1 MEKSTKSG
9 NGAPPTLLRGY
20 HGRFVGNKV
29 PEGPAKPESSEKN
42 IFKIFLNIVEGLNTN
57 FKENII
63 KTAIV
68 FVILA
73 TVYLLSGNIF
83 LSFIIG
89 VALGI
94 LLLGWD
100 SRVFIGFGLVFLIA
114 CPFLLAFE
122 KKTTAEQMAVYAYYM
137 LALGVI
143 MQILIYFKDTVFSEK
158 KAVNANCP
166 KPVELWSK
174 KKKLIYLTGTVFL
187 VFSLFA
193 GFFSFLYFKIENKLN
208 ENNKLI
214 SSLMDTR
221 VQDNPQVE
229 GVSTEKLPG
238 INDPKNV
245 KISVE
250 NTTGEEGLEVKVA
263 NEYKKLNYLNVS
275 SSKTDTALSQ
285 GTYIQYCTIC
295 SVYVSELSSV
305 LLNQSEL
312 LIIENPDLVDEII
325 IKLGTDQVTIENS
338 EFNISILNGSTVSG
352 VAKNLQTKMIEQGF
366 NVTKV
371 GDADKNDY
379 TTTIIKYSPDNLE
392 KANIIKEYL
401 SIRFNNLMMLEDPK
415 LLTNIEIVLGNQ

>member
-1 MEKSTKSG
+1 MGTNNISVNK
-9 NGAPPTLLRGY
+9 PLLRGA
-20 HGRFVGNKV
+20 HGRFVSNKL
-29 PEGPAKPESSEKN
+29 PEEPAKPVSSEKN
-42 IFKIFLNIVEGLNTN
+42 IFKIFLNIVEGLNLN
-57 FKENII
+57 FKEHII

-122 KKTTAEQMAVYAYYM
+122 KKTTAEEMAVYAYYM

-143 MQILIYFKDTVFSEK
+143 MQILQYFKDSVFSESK
-158 KAVNANCP
+158 SIKANFP
-166 KPVELWSK
+166 TPIELWSN
-174 KKKLIYLTGTVFL
+174 KKKLIYLAGSVFL
-187 VFSLFA
+187 ILSLFA
-193 GFFSFLYFKIENKLN
+193 GCFSFLYFKIENKLN

-214 SSLMDTR
+214 RSLVDTR
-221 VQDNPQVE
+221 VQDSTQVE

-250 NTTGEEGLEVKVA
+250 NTTEEEGLEVKVA
-263 NEYKKLNYLNVS
+263 DEYKKLNYLNVS

-285 GTYIQYCTIC
+285 GTYVQYCSIC

-325 IKLGTDQVTIENS
+325 IKLGMDQVTIENS

-352 VAKNLQTKMIEQGF
+352 VAKNLQARMIEQGF

-401 SIRFNNLMMLEDPK
+401 SIRFNNLMMLEDPE

>member
-1 MEKSTKSG
+1 MGINNISVNK
-9 NGAPPTLLRGY
+9 PLLRGY
-20 HGRFVGNKV
+20 HGRFVSKKV
-29 PEGPAKPESSEKN
+29 SEEPAKTVSSEKN
-42 IFKIFLNIVEGLNTN
+42 IFKIFLSIVDRLNTN

-68 FVILA
+68 FVIVA

-89 VALGI
+89 TTLGI

-143 MQILIYFKDTVFSEK
+143 MQILQYFT
-158 KAVNANCP
+158 VNANYP
-166 KPVELWSK
+166 KPVELWSNK
-174 KKKLIYLTGTVFL
+174 KKIICLAGSVFL
-187 VFSLFA
+187 VLSLFA
-193 GFFSFLYFKIENKLN
+193 GLFSFLYFKIENKLN

-214 SSLMDTR
+214 SSLIDTR
-221 VQDNPQVE
+221 VQDSTQVE
-229 GVSTEKLPG
+229 GVSTEKLTG
-238 INDPKNV
+238 LNDPKNV

-250 NTTGEEGLEVKVA
+250 NTTGETGLEVKVA
-263 NEYKKLNYLNVS
+263 DEYKKLNYLNVS

-285 GTYIQYCTIC
+285 GTYIQYCTAC

-325 IKLGTDQVTIENS
+325 IKLGTDQIIIENS

-379 TTTIIKYSPDNLE
+379 MTTIIKYSPDNLE

-415 LLTNIEIVLGNQ
+415 LPTDIEILLGNQ